1 MSIHSSKYDSGK
13 IAMLKQLLENNARN
27 GRPTEYEIKVDELK
41 AVPRTN
47 DPAQFDSYEDF
58 FSPETR
64 TIIITLFEG
73 QGKSSDKH
81 IFSING
87 QQAQAEPA
95 PTLSG
100 IDIDKKVDEKVGA
113 VKKQMEYEKVVE
125 ENKELKEQVADAE
138 EFIEKLEKA
147 LELEKQGRLKIKG
160 IHVGEIAS
168 VAAESLI
175 RRNPHWV
182 AKVPGMEGLAGFIEE
197 DTQKKDLA
205 SGEQSEATFSKKNPN
220 EELSE
225 EEENLLGALRE
236 LQEVFD
242 EDELSDI
249 ADLVR
254 LLMKKKQ
261 ALSPALAFVQNW
273 KKQKETQQ
281 EDKKEVIQNSVTQEN
296 KTENAEA
303 KPVDCNNIQ
312 VNAAKEDIAA
322 GGKMEAEKE
331 KSICNAEPD
340 KCKEKSATDIDAEIE
355 EGLPETA

>member
-1 MSIHSSKYDSGK
+1 MNKKNLTMSIHSSKYDSGK

-58 FSPETR
+58 FSPDTR

-81 IFSING
+81 IFTMGSE
-87 QQAQAEPA
+87 QLKQAEPA
-95 PTLSG
+95 PSLSG
-100 IDIDKKVDEKVGA
+100 LDIDKKVDEKVETL
-113 VKKQMEYEKVVE
+113 KKQMEYDKVVE
-125 ENKELKEQVADAE
+125 ENKELKEQVKDAE

-160 IHVGEIAS
+160 VHVGEIAS
-168 VAAESLI
+168 IAAESLI
-175 RRNPHWV
+175 RRNPHWI

-197 DTQKKDLA
+197 DTQKKGQET
-205 SGEQSEATFSKKNPN
+205 SGEESEVTFSKKNPI

-225 EEENLLGALRE
+225 EEKNLLGALGE
-236 LQEVFD
+236 LQEVFE
-242 EDELSDI
+242 EDELSDMG
-249 ADLVR
+249 DLIR

-273 KKQKETQQ
+273 KEQKEVPQK
-281 EDKKEVIQNSVTQEN
+281 EKIEAVKKPATQEN
-296 KTENAEA
+296 KTENAEIKPADDDA
-303 KPVDCNNIQ
+303 KQ
-312 VNAAKEDIAA
+312 VNTEEI
-322 GGKMEAEKE
+322 
-331 KSICNAEPD
+331 KSIHDISDADEGN
-340 KCKEKSATDIDAEIE
+340 KSISDADAELE
-355 EGLPETA
+355 EGIPETA